1 MKNILPVSAT
11 LAMVLGALSLPAA
24 GQTSSGGAPAAAAT
38 PISDKFDVAVNFTYK
53 VAKIA
58 STTNRFV
65 LPGGSV
71 DAAWNLSGRAS
82 GLSLVVDVN
91 GEAKSNI
98 EPGIS
103 LTQFS
108 VMGGARYTFH
118 IAAGNPHAVD
128 IYGQL
133 LGGGVFA
140 SNSLFPAPSSPT
152 ASANSGAIQVGG
164 GANMRLTPRIA
175 LRFLEA
181 DFISTDLPNST
192 NNRQYDLRLSN
203 GVVFRF

>member
-1 MKNILPVSAT
+1 
-11 LAMVLGALSLPAA
+11 
-24 GQTSSGGAPAAAAT
+24 
-38 PISDKFDVAVNFTYK
+38 
-53 VAKIA
+53 
-58 STTNRFV
+58 
-65 LPGGSV
+65 V

-118 IAAGNPHAVD
+118 IAANNPHAFD
-128 IYGQL
+128 IYGQF

-140 SNSLFPAPSSPT
+140 SNSLFPAPSGAT

-175 LRFLEA
+175 LRLIEA

>member
-1 MKNILPVSAT
+1 M
-11 LAMVLGALSLPAA
+11 LALVLGTLSAA
-24 GQTSSGGAPAAAAT
+24 GQSSTGGAPAAAAG
-38 PISDKFDVAVNFTYK
+38 KFDVAVNVTYK
-53 VAKIA
+53 VTKIA
-58 STTNRFV
+58 STTDRFV

-71 DAAWNLSGRAS
+71 DAAWNLGGKAS

-98 EPGIS
+98 EPGVS

-118 IAAGNPHAVD
+118 IAARNAHAVD
-128 IYGQL
+128 LYGQF

-140 SNSLFPAPSSPT
+140 SNSLFPGPSST
-152 ASANSGAIQVGG
+152 SSSANSGVLQVGG
-164 GANMRLTPRIA
+164 GANVRLTHSIA
-175 LRFLEA
+175 LRLIEA
-181 DFISTDLPNST
+181 DFVTTDLPNST
-192 NNRQYDLRLSN
+192 NNRQYNLRLEN